1 MNFAD
6 SIFNELGINQCAP
19 TDYRAT
25 VYSDYAIYF
34 ENIKGIKSYSENE
47 IELYT
52 KKNVIKVTGENIS
65 IKRFAL
71 SDIILTGKIYSFG
84 VEK

>member
-6 SIFNELGINQCAP
+6 GIFNELGIKECAP
-19 TDYRAT
+19 TDYRAV

-34 ENIKGIKSYSENE
+34 ENVKGIKSYSEKE

-52 KKNVIKVTGENIS
+52 KKNVIKVVGENIS
-65 IKRFAL
+65 IKRYNL
-71 SDIILTGKIYSFG
+71 SDLILTGKIYSFG

>member
-6 SIFNELGINQCAP
+6 GIFNELGIKECAP
-19 TDYRAT
+19 TDYRAI

-34 ENIKGIKSYSENE
+34 ENIKGIKTYSETE
-47 IELYT
+47 VELYT
-52 KKNVIKVTGENIS
+52 KKNVILVTGENIS
-65 IKRFAL
+65 IKKYSL
-71 SDIILTGKIYSFG
+71 NDIVLTGKIYSFG